1 MLSAFA
7 LVHLLVL
14 MLVRPPPRTWP
25 HQPLVCCVSCSQH
38 PRQQQQHPAQRN
50 SNSAGDPSTPP
61 ALCWGPLCLYPWSYS
76 PQPQCA
82 WAAQSFLQDSRAQH
96 AQQQRQEPLGMQQL
110 SLQAQAVPPNAPR
123 LGHPSDGVILQL
135 LAQMPFQRGTTRRP
149 SPCLLQLLLVLAG
162 RRLGHVGQSAGVSL
176 PKQVPQR
183 TGEAVGKQWT

>member
-1 MLSAFA
+1 
-7 LVHLLVL
+7 
-14 MLVRPPPRTWP
+14 
-25 HQPLVCCVSCSQH
+25 
-38 PRQQQQHPAQRN
+38 
-50 SNSAGDPSTPP
+50 
-61 ALCWGPLCLYPWSYS
+61 
-76 PQPQCA
+76 
-82 WAAQSFLQDSRAQH
+82 
-96 AQQQRQEPLGMQQL
+96 MQQL